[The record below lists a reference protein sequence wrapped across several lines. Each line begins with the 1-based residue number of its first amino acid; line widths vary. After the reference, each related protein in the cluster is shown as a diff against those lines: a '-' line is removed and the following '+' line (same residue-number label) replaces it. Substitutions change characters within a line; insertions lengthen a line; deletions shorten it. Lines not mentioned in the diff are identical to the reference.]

1 MKTPEQQELEAKR
14 LQAAQEYAP
23 NDKLREYLAITTP
36 EDKAAEW
43 VSRRVEFSGEDES
56 PNISH
61 LIDKELKVAFLA
73 GHATGKQEERERIWE
88 AVKAKQ
94 SIAEFKDENLIA
106 GAVSCRN
113 LNSIIFGD
121 EKL

>member
-1 MKTPEQQELEAKR
+1 MTNKNPEQQ
-14 LQAAQEYAP
+14 AQEYAP

-61 LIDKELKVAFLA
+61 LIDKELKIAYLA
-73 GHATGKQEERERIWE
+73 GHAAGKQDERERI
-88 AVKAKQ
+88 ANALPN
-94 SIAEFKDENLIA
+94 ADHFLIDGA
-106 GAVSCRN
+106 GNSFIN
-113 LNSIIFGD
+113 LNSVMAIIKGA
-121 EKL
+121 EKP

>member
-1 MKTPEQQELEAKR
+1 MSKTPEQQELEAKR

-36 EDKAAEW
+36 EDKATEW

-73 GHATGKQEERERIWE
+73 GHAAGKQEAERRIWAMVQAE
-88 AVKAKQ
+88 VNHYGAGFME
-94 SIAEFKDENLIA
+94 SIGVEHLKTL
-106 GAVSCRN
+106 
-113 LNSIIFGD
+113 IFG
-121 EKL
+121 EEV

>member
-1 MKTPEQQELEAKR
+1 MEMKTPEQQEADA
-14 LQAAQEYAP
+14 QAHAAAQEYYNNLSASAM
-23 NDKLREYLAITTP
+23 LVL
-36 EDKAAEW
+36 
-43 VSRRVEFSGEDES
+43 VES
-56 PNISH
+56 
-61 LIDKELKVAFLA
+61 LKGHDWNTARDMLVQFFLA

>member
-1 MKTPEQQELEAKR
+1 MTNKTPEQM
-14 LQAAQEYAP
+14 AQEYAP

-73 GHATGKQEERERIWE
+73 GHAAGKQEERERIL
-88 AVKAKQ
+88 AILDHGCGQAPVQ
-94 SIAEFKDENLIA
+94 FTYAELRREIHEITEEDCYT
-106 GAVSCRN
+106 G
-113 LNSIIFGD
+113 G
-121 EKL
+121 EKV